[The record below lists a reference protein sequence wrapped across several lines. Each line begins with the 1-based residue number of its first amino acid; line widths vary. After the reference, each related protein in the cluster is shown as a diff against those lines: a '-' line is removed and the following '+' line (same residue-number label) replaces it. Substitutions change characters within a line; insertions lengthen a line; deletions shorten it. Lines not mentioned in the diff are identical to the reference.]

1 MAARGHLWLHQKT
14 EFGMEKELIYFTPE
28 GSVESWLL
36 GSVGEEGI
44 GILLSFYF
52 PHILE
57 KLREKRMLPVVLDVQ
72 EG

>member
-1 MAARGHLWLHQKT
+1 
-14 EFGMEKELIYFTPE
+14 MEKELIYFTPE